1 MTQEETPQIDIKQ
14 TSIKYDYN
22 VLLEKLNKQMDILIG
37 IQYGYSTHT
46 QKYNYNKYLFAI
58 LKNIENICESFNK
71 HYEVTNEEFKSI
83 EEKIQE
89 IRKVL
94 KKEVEPTLYV
104 EDMTFDD
111 IIGVLLN
118 DLLDIIFN
126 LSLWEDDDIEDNND
140 NDDDDDESE
149 DEEFLESN
157 SQIPDHAS
165 IINIENDN
173 KKRKCNVI

>member
-1 MTQEETPQIDIKQ
+1 MTQEETPQINIKQ

-22 VLLEKLNKQMDILIG
+22 VLLEKLNKQMDIVIA
-37 IQYGYSTHT
+37 IQYGYTTHNRH
-46 QKYNYNKYLFAI
+46 KYNYNKYLFAI
-58 LKNIENICESFNK
+58 LKNIENICESFNR
-71 HYEVTNEEFKSI
+71 HHEVTNEEFKLI
-83 EEKIQE
+83 KDKIQE
-89 IRKVL
+89 IREVL
-94 KKEVEPTLYV
+94 KNNLGLKYENMNFNEL
-104 EDMTFDD
+104 M
-111 IIGVLLN
+111 GVLLN

-126 LSLWEDDDIEDNND
+126 LSLWEDDDIEDNNND
-140 NDDDDDESE
+140 NDDDESE

>member
-22 VLLEKLNKQMDILIG
+22 VLLEKLNKQMDILIA
-37 IQYGYSTHT
+37 IQFGYSTHNT
-46 QKYNYNKYLFAI
+46 KHNYNKYLFAI
-58 LKNIENICESFNK
+58 LKNIENICESFNR
-71 HYEVTNEEFKSI
+71 HYKVTNEEFKSI
-83 EEKIQE
+83 KDKIQE
-89 IRKVL
+89 IRDVL
-94 KKEVEPTLYV
+94 KNNLNMKFNELMFNEL
-104 EDMTFDD
+104 M
-111 IIGVLLN
+111 GVLLN

-126 LSLWEDDDIEDNND
+126 LNLWE
-140 NDDDDDESE
+140 DDESE

>member
-1 MTQEETPQIDIKQ
+1 MTQEETPQINIKQ

-83 EEKIQE
+83 GKKIQE
-89 IRKVL
+89 IREVL
-94 KKEVEPTLYV
+94 KNNLDLKYENRNFNE
-104 EDMTFDD
+104 
-111 IIGVLLN
+111 IISVLLN